1 VVDGG
6 RVVAALEDELH
17 SYLDPGEK
25 LLWAGRPIQ
34 GIVFTPLDWYFIPFS
49 VVWLGF
55 VLYIFWQGLP
65 KTPDP
70 IGGLASGLFVGIG
83 VYLLVGRF
91 FADSFYR
98 SRLVYGVTDRRAIIA
113 SGVFSRSVQSIDL
126 SSLSGLKREDRGD
139 GSGTISFGDQPW
151 YWYGWYG
158 PGFLRPVGTMF
169 FRVADVKEVY
179 TIVREAMQR
188 QKK

>member
-1 VVDGG
+1 
-6 RVVAALEDELH
+6 
-17 SYLDPGEK
+17 
-25 LLWAGRPIQ
+25 
-34 GIVFTPLDWYFIPFS
+34 VFTPLDWYFIPFS

-55 VLYIFWQGLP
+55 VLYIFWQGSP

-70 IGGLASGLFVGIG
+70 IGGLVSVLFVGIG

-151 YWYGWYG
+151 YWTGWYG

-169 FRVADVKEVY
+169 FRVADVKNVY
-179 TIVREAMQR
+179 TIARGDAAAEEVRLPGHGLRCPEDGANAPACLADAYSRSSCFRMA
-188 QKK
+188 